1 MKVGVLALQGSFI
14 EHIGILR
21 KLGVETS
28 PIRLPRELD
37 SIDGLIIP
45 GGESTTILRLMKD
58 FGLIKPIREMAQDG
72 LPIWGTCAG
81 MILLAK
87 EVSNSEMETLG
98 LMDVKVRR
106 NAFGSQIDSF
116 EIDLQIPLLG
126 KLPFRA
132 IFIRAPIIEQAKP
145 GVEIVSRLPDG
156 RIVAIRQDRLLA
168 CAFHPEFTDDLRFH
182 SYFLNIVKGSCSPKD
197 KNLPCSHVK
206 SRSAAAP
213 GNYTTANLMFRI
225 EVSVKPRFPDL
236 EGDRLKTDIH
246 DIGITTVKEVR
257 VSDVYFLEGKLD
269 ETELE
274 RIGRELLAD
283 PVFEEFSWG
292 EGPLSSLSGE
302 DTHLIVVTYNPGVT
316 DPVASSVSKAIRDLG
331 IDTVTS
337 VKTARKYSL
346 RGELSEHALR
356 SICDKLLVNSVIQ
369 HVVTKK
375 ETIALPT
382 PTYKFVLN
390 TVDLLSLD
398 DDGLMELSRGRLW
411 LNLTEMKRIK
421 DYFSRLGRN
430 PTDVELETL
439 AQTWSEHCIHK
450 TFKSKIKLGQ
460 LIIDN
465 LLKSTVMKV
474 TEELKKPWCLSV
486 FRDNAGVIDFD
497 GRYAICFK
505 VETHNHPS
513 AIEPYG
519 GAATGIGGV
528 IRDILGTG
536 LGAKPILNTDVFCFA
551 PPDFPYDKLPRGVL
565 HPRRIFKG
573 VRAGVADYGN
583 RMGIPTL
590 NGAILF
596 DERYV
601 GNPLVFCGTVGM
613 LPVSM
618 SQRGQQQPGD
628 FVVLVGGRTGR
639 DGIHGV
645 TFASGELTKE
655 SETISSSSV
664 QIGDPITEKKLM
676 DVLLKARDRG
686 LYRRITDCG
695 GGGLSSAVGE
705 MAEETGVRV
714 YLERVPLKYSGLS
727 YTEIW
732 ISESQE
738 RMVLAVPPDTV
749 NQLISLFQS
758 EGVEA
763 AVIGEFTNTR
773 RLELF
778 YEDNL
783 VGDLDMEFLHKG
795 LPQPE
800 KEAIWEPPKHE
811 EPDFP
816 QPSDLGEQLL
826 RILSSWNVCSKEW
839 VIRQYDH
846 EVQGGSVLKPLTGV
860 NNDGPSDATIVRPLL
875 DSDMGIIV
883 ANGINPKY
891 GDIDPY
897 WMAASAIDEAL
908 RQIVA
913 VGGSL
918 KKVALLD
925 NFCWGNPDKP
935 DRLGGLVRAAQA
947 CYDIALGYETPFI
960 SGKDSLYNEFET
972 EQESICIPPTL
983 LISAVAVMDN
993 VERAVTMDC
1002 KREGDLIY
1010 IVGTTWNELGG
1021 SQYYSIHGYI
1031 GNRVPRVNPKKGK
1044 RLMDALSAAME
1055 KGLVR
1060 ACHDL
1065 SEGGLGVAAAEMAFA
1080 GGLGMVIDLAKVPLG
1095 EAINRDDYVLFSE
1108 SNTRFLVE
1116 VAPEDRHRFESTM
1129 AGVNFAA
1136 IGQVTSKEKL
1146 EVYAFNGKMV
1156 LSASIAELKEAWQR
1170 PLRW

>member
-1 MKVGVLALQGSFI
+1 
-14 EHIGILR
+14 
-21 KLGVETS
+21 
-28 PIRLPRELD
+28 
-37 SIDGLIIP
+37 
-45 GGESTTILRLMKD
+45 
-58 FGLIKPIREMAQDG
+58 
-72 LPIWGTCAG
+72 
-81 MILLAK
+81 
-87 EVSNSEMETLG
+87 
-98 LMDVKVRR
+98 
-106 NAFGSQIDSF
+106 
-116 EIDLQIPLLG
+116 
-126 KLPFRA
+126 
-132 IFIRAPIIEQAKP
+132 
-145 GVEIVSRLPDG
+145 
-156 RIVAIRQDRLLA
+156 
-168 CAFHPEFTDDLRFH
+168 
-182 SYFLNIVKGSCSPKD
+182 
-197 KNLPCSHVK
+197 
-206 SRSAAAP
+206 
-213 GNYTTANLMFRI
+213 MFRI
-225 EVSVKPRFPDL
+225 EVSVKAGFPDPR
-236 EGDRLKTDIH
+236 GDRLEMDIR
-246 DIGITTVKEVR
+246 DIGITTVKQAR
-257 VSDVYFLEGKLD
+257 VSDVYLLEGELD
-269 ETELE
+269 EAEVK
-274 RIGRELLAD
+274 RIGQELLAD
-283 PVFEEFSWG
+283 PLVEDFSWD
-292 EGPLSSLSGE
+292 ESPSSRSNVGDAHTIE
-302 DTHLIVVTYNPGVT
+302 VAYNPGVT
-316 DPVASSVSKAIRDLG
+316 DPVEESVGKAIRDLG
-331 IDTVTS
+331 ITKVTS

-346 RGELSEHALR
+346 WGDLSQKILQ
-356 SICDKLLVNSVIQ
+356 SICDKLLVNSLIQ
-369 HVVTKK
+369 HVVTRQ
-375 ETIALPT
+375 EAVALPST
-382 PTYKFVLN
+382 TYKFVLN
-390 TVDLLSLD
+390 TVDLLNLD
-398 DDGLMELSRGRLW
+398 NDGLMEVSKGRLW
-411 LNLTEMKRIK
+411 LNLNEMRHIR

-450 TFKSKIKLGQ
+450 TFKSKIRLGQ
-460 LIIDN
+460 LVVDN
-465 LLKSTVMKV
+465 LLKSTVMRV

-486 FRDNAGVIDFD
+486 FQDNAGVIDFD
-497 GRYAICFK
+497 GCYAVCFK

-513 AIEPYG
+513 AVEPYG

-536 LGAKPILNTDVFCFA
+536 LGAKPILDTDVFCFA
-551 PPDFPYDKLPRGVL
+551 PPDFPDNELPSGVL

-583 RMGIPTL
+583 RLGVPTL

-596 DERYV
+596 DDRYL
-601 GNPLVFCGTVGM
+601 GNPLVFCGTVGL

-618 SQRGQQQPGD
+618 SQRGQQQTGD
-628 FVVLVGGRTGR
+628 LVVLVGGRTGR

-655 SETISSSSV
+655 SEAISASSV
-664 QIGDPITEKKLM
+664 QIGDPITEKKLI
-676 DVLLKARDRG
+676 DSLLKARDLQ

-714 YLERVPLKYSGLS
+714 YLNRVPLKYLGLS

-738 RMVLAVPPDTV
+738 RMVLAVPPNTV
-749 NQLISLFQS
+749 DQLISLFQS

-763 AVIGEFTNTR
+763 TVIGEFTDTR
-773 RLELF
+773 RLELL
-778 YEDNL
+778 YEGNL

-795 LPQPE
+795 LPQLE
-800 KEAIWEPPKHE
+800 KEAVWELPRHV

-816 QPSDLGEQLL
+816 QPTDLREGLL
-826 RILSSWNVCSKEW
+826 RILASWNVCSKEW

-860 NNDGPSDATIVRPLL
+860 SNDGPSDAAIVRPIL
-875 DSDMGIIV
+875 DSDMGIVV

-908 RQIVA
+908 RQVVA

-918 KKVALLD
+918 RRVALLD

-947 CYDIALGYETPFI
+947 CYDVALGYETPFI

-972 EQESICIPPTL
+972 EKECISIPPTL

-993 VERAVTMDC
+993 VEKAVTMDC

-1010 IVGTTWNELGG
+1010 IIGTTWNELGG
-1021 SQYYSIHGYI
+1021 SQYYGIHDYV
-1031 GNRVPRVNPKKGK
+1031 GNRVPRVDSKKGK
-1044 RLMDALSAAME
+1044 RLMDALSAVIE

-1065 SEGGLGVAAAEMAFA
+1065 SEGGIGVAAAEMAFA
-1080 GGLGMVIDLAKVPLG
+1080 GGLGMVIHLGQVPLG
-1095 EAINRDDYVLFSE
+1095 EAINRDDYVFFSE

-1116 VAPEDRHRFESTM
+1116 VAPEDRHQFEGMM

-1136 IGQVTSKEKL
+1136 VGQFTSTGRL
-1146 EVYAFNGKMV
+1146 EVYGLNEKIV
-1156 LSASIAELKEAWQR
+1156 LSALIAELKEAWQR

>member
-1 MKVGVLALQGSFI
+1 LF
-14 EHIGILR
+14 
-21 KLGVETS
+21 
-28 PIRLPRELD
+28 
-37 SIDGLIIP
+37 
-45 GGESTTILRLMKD
+45 
-58 FGLIKPIREMAQDG
+58 
-72 LPIWGTCAG
+72 W
-81 MILLAK
+81 
-87 EVSNSEMETLG
+87 
-98 LMDVKVRR
+98 
-106 NAFGSQIDSF
+106 
-116 EIDLQIPLLG
+116 
-126 KLPFRA
+126 
-132 IFIRAPIIEQAKP
+132 
-145 GVEIVSRLPDG
+145 
-156 RIVAIRQDRLLA
+156 
-168 CAFHPEFTDDLRFH
+168 
-182 SYFLNIVKGSCSPKD
+182 
-197 KNLPCSHVK
+197 
-206 SRSAAAP
+206 
-213 GNYTTANLMFRI
+213 I
-225 EVSVKPRFPDL
+225 EVSVKVGFPDP
-236 EGDRLKTDIH
+236 EGDKLEKDIR
-246 DIGITTVKEVR
+246 DIGITAVRQAR
-257 VSDVYFLEGKLD
+257 VSDVYLLEG
-269 ETELE
+269 ELNDAE
-274 RIGRELLAD
+274 VVKIGQELLAD
-283 PVFEEFSWG
+283 PVVEDFSWG
-292 EGPLSSLSGE
+292 KEPLSRIKDE
-302 DTHLIVVTYNPGVT
+302 DVHVIEVAYNPGVM
-316 DPVASSVSKAIRDLG
+316 DPVAGSVSKAIQDLG
-331 IDTVTS
+331 IATVTS
-337 VKTARKYSL
+337 VRTARKYSF
-346 RGELSEHALR
+346 RGNLSKEVLQ
-356 SICDKLLVNSVIQ
+356 SICDKLLMNSLIQ
-369 HVVTKK
+369 HVVTKR
-375 ETIALPT
+375 EAVALPSI
-382 PTYKFVLN
+382 TYKFVLT

-398 DDGLMELSRGRLW
+398 EDGLMALSEDRLW
-411 LNLTEMKRIK
+411 LNLSEMRRIK
-421 DYFSRLGRN
+421 NYFSKLGRN

-450 TFKSKIKLGQ
+450 TFKSRIKLAQ
-460 LIIDN
+460 LVVDN

-513 AIEPYG
+513 ALEPYG

-551 PPDFPYDKLPRGVL
+551 PPDFSYDKLPRGVL

-583 RMGIPTL
+583 RLGIPTL
-590 NGAILF
+590 NGAVLF
-596 DERYV
+596 DERYI
-601 GNPLVFCGTVGM
+601 GNPLVFCGTVGL

-618 SQRGQQQPGD
+618 SQRGQQQTGD
-628 FVVLVGGRTGR
+628 LVVLVGGRTGR

-655 SETISSSSV
+655 SESISSSSV
-664 QIGDPITEKKLM
+664 QIGDPITEKKLI

-714 YLERVPLKYSGLS
+714 YLERVPLKYLGLS

-738 RMVLAVPPDTV
+738 RMVLAAPSNKV

-763 AVIGEFTNTR
+763 TVIGEFTNTR

-778 YEDNL
+778 YEGNW

-795 LPQPE
+795 LPQLE
-800 KEAIWEPPKHE
+800 KEAVWEPPQHE
-811 EPDFP
+811 EPNFR
-816 QPSDLGEQLL
+816 QPTDLREDLL

-860 NNDGPSDATIVRPLL
+860 SNDGPSDAAIVRPIL
-875 DSDMGIIV
+875 DSDIGIIV

-908 RQIVA
+908 RQVVA

-918 KKVALLD
+918 RKVALLD

-947 CYDIALGYETPFI
+947 CHDIALGYETPFI

-972 EQESICIPPTL
+972 EKESICIPSTL
-983 LISAVAVMDN
+983 LISAMAVMDN
-993 VERAVTMDC
+993 AERAVTMDC
-1002 KREGDLIY
+1002 KRGGDLVY
-1010 IVGTTWNELGG
+1010 IIGTTWNELGG
-1021 SQYYSIHGYI
+1021 SQYYNIHGYV
-1031 GNRVPRVNPKKGK
+1031 GNRVPRVDSKKGK
-1044 RLMDALSAAME
+1044 NLMDALSAVME
-1055 KGLVR
+1055 KGLVK

-1080 GGLGMVIDLAKVPLG
+1080 GGLGMVIHLGQVPLG
-1095 EAINRDDYVLFSE
+1095 EGIGRDDYVLFSE

-1116 VAPEDRHRFESTM
+1116 VAPKDRHHFEGMM
-1129 AGVNFAA
+1129 AGIDFAA
-1136 IGQVTSKEKL
+1136 IGHVTSKERL
-1146 EVYAFNGKMV
+1146 EVYGLNGEIV
-1156 LSASIAELKEAWQR
+1156 LSAPIAELKEAWQR
-1170 PLRW
+1170 PLHW